1 MRQGMLLLLA
11 LVLVLPGQPNPPHP
25 KLQSTLWVQTSA
37 LWPSLCR
44 QAYRSAEM
52 QLDEALADNS
62 WSAMME
68 QASMRGLRTM
78 PPALIVDVDETVLDN
93 SPFQARLIKTGGS
106 FTAAAWA
113 EWADEA
119 NALPIPGALPFLQK
133 AAMRGV
139 RVFYVTNRPHELE
152 DSTRRNLA
160 RWGFPLASDEDCIL
174 TLGET
179 PEWGSDKTTR
189 RRHVAANYRVIFL
202 FGDDLG
208 DFIPQPRRSVA
219 DRRHMVDEMQGF
231 FGTRW
236 FALPNP
242 VYGSW
247 ERALVGN
254 RRVNAEER
262 EKLRLRA
269 LDERR

>member
-1 MRQGMLLLLA
+1 MRQGMLLVLA
-11 LVLVLPGQPNPPHP
+11 LALMLPGEPAAPHP
-25 KLQSTLWVQTSA
+25 KLQTTLWVQTSA

-44 QAYRSAEM
+44 QAYQSAAAR
-52 QLDEALADNS
+52 LDEALSDDS
-62 WSAMME
+62 WSALLE
-68 QASMRGLRTM
+68 QSSMRGLRTM

-93 SPFQARLIKTGGS
+93 SPFQARLIKEGGS
-106 FTAAAWA
+106 FTTSAWAAWVR
-113 EWADEA
+113 EA

-139 RVFYVTNRPHELE
+139 RVFYVTNRTHDLE
-152 DSTRRNLA
+152 ESTRENLA
-160 RWGFPLASDEDCIL
+160 RWGFPLAADEDCVL
-174 TLGET
+174 TLGEK
-179 PEWGSDKTTR
+179 PDWGSDKTTR
-189 RRHVAANYRVIFL
+189 RRHVAGGYRVIFL

-208 DFIPQPRRSVA
+208 DFIPQPRRSMT
-219 DRRHMVDEMQGF
+219 DRRRMVDAMQDF

-262 EKLRLRA
+262 AKLELNA